1 MEGRKDMGTDTLVQE
16 FKGRKDH
23 TDYIKRGI
31 AVENYFVK
39 EAKKRDY
46 NIVIAP
52 EEQNIKEHID
62 LMLQK
67 KGKEFSVDVKAIRTG
82 NKSRV
87 PDDTWIV
94 VEFLNTMGDKGWLYG
109 SADYIVF
116 ERIKD
121 FVFCSTKELVVL
133 AHKLVNR
140 NDRVS
145 SYKDAEYKVWG
156 RLYQGKK
163 DLISRMEMSKILE
176 LKNTFI
182 WKKTVDIS
190 N

>member
-1 MEGRKDMGTDTLVQE
+1 MGTDTLVQE

-23 TDYIKRGI
+23 ADYIKRGI

-46 NIVIAP
+46 NIVIAS

-109 SADYIVF
+109 NADYIVF

-121 FVFCSTKELVVL
+121 FVFCDTKELVAL
-133 AHKLVNR
+133 SPKLVDR
-140 NDRVS
+140 NDRVFS
-145 SYKDAEYKVWG
+145 
-156 RLYQGKK
+156 
-163 DLISRMEMSKILE
+163 
-176 LKNTFI
+176 
-182 WKKTVDIS
+182 
-190 N
+190 

>member
-1 MEGRKDMGTDTLVQE
+1 MEVQE

-23 TDYIKRGI
+23 VAYIKRGI

-39 EAKKRDY
+39 EAKKRKYD
-46 NIVIAP
+46 IVIAS

-62 LMLQK
+62 LVLQK

-94 VEFLNTMGDKGWLYG
+94 VEFLNTMGNKGWLYG

-121 FVFCSTKELVVL
+121 FVFCSTKELVDL
-133 AHKLVNR
+133 AHKLVDR
-140 NDRVS
+140 NDRVF

-182 WKKTVDIS
+182 WKKSVDIS

>member
-1 MEGRKDMGTDTLVQE
+1 MGTDTLVQE

-23 TDYIKRGI
+23 ADYIKRGV
-31 AVENYFVK
+31 AVENYFVR

-46 NIVIAP
+46 TILIAS

-62 LMLQK
+62 LVLTK

-109 SADYIVF
+109 NADYIVF

-121 FVFCSTKELVVL
+121 FVFCDTKELVDL
-133 AHKLVNR
+133 SHKLVDR
-140 NDRVS
+140 NDRVF

-182 WKKTVDIS
+182 WKKTIDIS

>member
-1 MEGRKDMGTDTLVQE
+1 MGTDTLVQE

-23 TDYIKRGI
+23 ADYIKRGV
-31 AVENYFVK
+31 AVENYFVR

-46 NIVIAP
+46 TILISS

-62 LMLQK
+62 LVLTK

-109 SADYIVF
+109 NADYIVF

-121 FVFCSTKELVVL
+121 FVFCDTKELVDL
-133 AHKLVNR
+133 SHKLVDR
-140 NDRVS
+140 NDRVF

-156 RLYQGKK
+156 RYIRVKK
-163 DLISRMEMSKILE
+163 I
-176 LKNTFI
+176 
-182 WKKTVDIS
+182 
-190 N
+190 